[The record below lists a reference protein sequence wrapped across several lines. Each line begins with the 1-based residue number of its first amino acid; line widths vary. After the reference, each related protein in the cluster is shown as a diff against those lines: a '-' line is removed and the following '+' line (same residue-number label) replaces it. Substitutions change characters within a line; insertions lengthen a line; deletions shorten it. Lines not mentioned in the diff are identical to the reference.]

1 MSQIETWMM
10 WRGGMWRYDPGAI
23 QYFLRDDGCLAHGI
37 VRPGPEGREM
47 TSLAKLS
54 VQPDNSLQF
63 TVSGAVVRTMPA
75 GSDPAEVRTVWEA
88 LIGSVGGTVGE
99 ERRDAF

>member
-37 VRPGPEGREM
+37 VRPGPEGDEM
-47 TSLAKLS
+47 VTALA
-54 VQPDNSLQF
+54 VMQTQPDGTLLF
-63 TVSGAVVRTMPA
+63 KAGGTVRTMPA
-75 GSDPAEVRTVWEA
+75 GSDPAEVRVVWEG
-88 LIGSVGGTVGE
+88 LIAGAGGN
-99 ERRDAF
+99 DAHTT

>member
-1 MSQIETWMM
+1 M
-10 WRGGMWRYDPGAI
+10 G
-23 QYFLRDDGCLAHGI
+23 FLRVGVSPLWDGAEIVHGL